1 MDSIIQAVI
10 RVRAELAWIPDWVI
24 GLVLAAIAI
33 PIALFVHAVCER
45 ILRRIVGT
53 RTAFW
58 TTLIPRTRNLL
69 RAVFLLIA
77 VNFVIQSP
85 LFPPKLNQIA
95 AQVIWVAV
103 IILFGWTTLIAIDV
117 AATRHVR
124 NYRLDVADNLLARK
138 HMTQIRI
145 LKRVV
150 NVVVVIITAAVALM
164 TFDSVR
170 QFGVSLFASAGAA
183 GLVVGL
189 AARPVLSNLIAG
201 LQLAITQPIRI
212 DDVLVLEGEFGR
224 VEEINGSFVVIKLWD
239 WRRMV
244 VPLSYFIE
252 KPFQNWT
259 RTGASVIGAVM
270 FQLDYTVPVDAFR
283 KKAEEVVKA
292 SALWDKQ
299 VVNVQVSD
307 SKDATVELRIL
318 CSAGDSGRAWDL
330 RCEVRE
336 KMLAFLQAEHPQ
348 SLPRRRHEI
357 LGAGGVLDRVAP
369 KPAEA

>member
-1 MDSIIQAVI
+1 MDAISQTFL
-10 RVRAELAWIPDWVI
+10 RVRAELAWVPDWVI
-24 GLVLAAIAI
+24 GLALAAIAV
-33 PIALFVHAVCER
+33 PVALLAYAVAER
-45 ILRRIVGT
+45 LFKRLAGT
-53 RTAFW
+53 RTTFW
-58 TTLIPRTRNLL
+58 ARLVPRTRNLM

-77 VNFVIQSP
+77 LDLVTQSP
-85 LFPPKLNQIA
+85 LFPPRLNEIA
-95 AQVIWVAV
+95 ARIIWVTV
-103 IILFGWTTLIAIDV
+103 IALVGWSVLIAIDV
-117 AATRHVR
+117 AAAHHVQR
-124 NYRLDVADNLLARK
+124 YRLDVADNLLARK

-150 NVVVVIITAAVALM
+150 NVVVVIITAAAALM

-224 VEEINGSFVVIKLWD
+224 VEEITGSFVVIQLWD
-239 WRRMV
+239 WRRLV

-259 RTGASVIGAVM
+259 RVGASVIGAVT

-283 KKAEEVVKA
+283 KKAEEVVKQ

-299 VVNVQVSD
+299 VVNLQVTD
-307 SKDATVELRIL
+307 AKDTTVELRIL
-318 CSAGDSGRAWDL
+318 CSAMDSGKAWDL

-336 KMLAFLQAEHPQ
+336 KMLAFLQTAYPKC
-348 SLPRRRHEI
+348 LPRRRQEI
-357 LGAGGVLDRVAP
+357 LASPGGEP
-369 KPAEA
+369 PSQEPAA